1 MGLTCLGESVA
12 EIVTSRETATI
23 SQVPFRQLQEIKGVI
38 EGVFLSHEC
47 HAALEQN
54 TKDSLKA
61 LLLEVLNTRRLI
73 IHLMWV
79 NFRLGTNN

>member
-1 MGLTCLGESVA
+1 MV
-12 EIVTSRETATI
+12 EIVTSREMATI
-23 SQVPFRQLQEIKGVI
+23 PQVPFRQLHEIEGVI
-38 EGVFLSHEC
+38 EGVFLSREC

-73 IHLMWV
+73 IHLM
-79 NFRLGTNN
+79 